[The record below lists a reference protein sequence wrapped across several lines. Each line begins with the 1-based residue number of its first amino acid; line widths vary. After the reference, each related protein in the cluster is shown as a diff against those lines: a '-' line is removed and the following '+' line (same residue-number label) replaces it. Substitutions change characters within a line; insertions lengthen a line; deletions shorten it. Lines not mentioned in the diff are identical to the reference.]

1 MTAPGAPARK
11 TENAKRPGGLAGS
24 GLTLNIAV
32 RNAVRLAGVSLPQAV
47 RMASGN
53 PARVLGLEGTH
64 GMIAVGRS
72 ADLVLLDDDFNVVQ
86 TWISGE
92 SVYAR

>member
-1 MTAPGAPARK
+1 
-11 TENAKRPGGLAGS
+11 
-24 GLTLNIAV
+24 
-32 RNAVRLAGVSLPQAV
+32 
-47 RMASGN
+47 MASGN